1 MHPCDI
7 CEDVAISYGYN
18 NLPTEDPKLASIG
31 KQDLLN
37 KFSELIR
44 IEMASMGYYECLT
57 FTLCSNDDLTKK
69 LLREKDEMQIGI
81 SNPKTMDF

>member
-1 MHPCDI
+1 
-7 CEDVAISYGYN
+7 
-18 NLPTEDPKLASIG
+18 
-31 KQDLLN
+31 
-37 KFSELIR
+37 
-44 IEMASMGYYECLT
+44 MASMGYYECLT